1 MLKTLR
7 VLGVVCILVLLTLL
21 QRSFTPASASSNLDA
36 RISRLEADNSQLRAQ
51 INRLESQ
58 VYRLVESGSRSGRV
72 NQPAPPIA
80 PPPSQRSSRMSTTD
94 PMFDRLATLVIELK
108 ERIVALEAQVAD
120 LEKKV
125 SP

>member
-7 VLGVVCILVLLTLL
+7 VLGVVFILVLLTLL

-58 VYRLVESGSRSGRV
+58 VYRLAESGSRSGRV

-80 PPPSQRSSRMSTTD
+80 PPPSQRSSRMSN
-94 PMFDRLATLVIELK
+94 PMFDRLATLVVELK